1 MTHSSKFV
9 VSLLSCLL
17 AACAQT
23 KTPSEATTP
32 AASNAPEAS
41 PATESRDASV
51 AYIGTANF
59 VVGRVGRDCLSL
71 VGRSDSPQ
79 LLVATWQKRNAKYW
93 LATHKY
99 LEARL
104 AYAQRIGG
112 LDTRNAVVRE
122 LTSATQSG
130 ASNVVRQWLDKPDK
144 PSACKKALAFI
155 ESGAYDFSP
164 TSPMFAEL
172 ESLVVWASRQ

>member
-1 MTHSSKFV
+1 VTHSSKTIIALF
-9 VSLLSCLL
+9 SCLL

-23 KTPSEATTP
+23 TKPFTTTTQ
-32 AASNAPEAS
+32 AASADAS
-41 PATESRDASV
+41 LVTESRDASI

-79 LLVATWQKRNAKYW
+79 SLVATWQKRNEKYW

-104 AYAQRIGG
+104 AHAEKAGG
-112 LDTRNAVVRE
+112 LEKRNAVVRE
-122 LTSATQSG
+122 LTAAVQGGAPSA
-130 ASNVVRQWLDKPDK
+130 VKKWLDKPDK
-144 PSACKKALAFI
+144 TAACKRALAII

-172 ESLVVWASRQ
+172 ESLVAWAEKR